1 MIPLLRLVVL
11 LHIVAGLA
19 VAQPAPTTRVAA
31 SHHFDFHSDRWIN
44 LHHFLYQ
51 WARED
56 RGLETG
62 VRPVPMP
69 ERSSLDALSTVERAE
84 WMRAVDF
91 YRAVVAERSHFDPDM
106 MRTKWDLLALGGN
119 PAARPPDRIPGIGAA
134 LEAAMPVY
142 LRRWWTR
149 HDRANRG
156 WIEAV
161 MPKLR
166 RHEAA
171 YVQLTMKVHGAMWP
185 DTPFRVD
192 VTAYPNY
199 RAGYTTREGHIVMF
213 STDPNNQDLYS
224 LEMVLHEVQHAESI
238 EATTPAALTTA
249 FEAESSK
256 PPGNLSHA
264 MIFATAG
271 EFVRSIA
278 GREGV
283 SAYQPYWLK
292 QGLDTREEWKELVA
306 PIANYWL
313 PVVRGELSRT
323 EGLARLARAMK
334 TSR

>member
-1 MIPLLRLVVL
+1 MTQALRVVVL
-11 LHIVAGLA
+11 IHLAAGLA
-19 VAQPAPTTRVAA
+19 SAQPAPATRVAA
-31 SHHFDFHSDRWIN
+31 SDHFDFHSDPWIN

-56 RGLETG
+56 RGLEIG
-62 VRPVPMP
+62 LRPVPMP
-69 ERSSLDALSTVERAE
+69 ERASLEALTAEERTG
-84 WMRAVDF
+84 WMQALDF
-91 YRAVVAERSHFDPDM
+91 YRTFMAERGNFDLGM
-106 MRTKWDLLALGGN
+106 MRTKWDLLTLGGD
-119 PAARPPDRIPGIGAA
+119 PAGHPPDRIPGIGAA

-142 LRRWWTR
+142 RQRWWAS
-149 HDRANRG
+149 HDRANRR

-171 YVQLTMKVHGAMWP
+171 YVQLTMKVHESIWP
-185 DTPFRVD
+185 STPFRVD

-224 LEMVLHEVQHAESI
+224 LEMVLHEVQHAETI
-238 EATTPAALTTA
+238 EATTPAALAAA
-249 FEAESSK
+249 FEAAGSR

-278 GREGV
+278 GKESV
-283 SAYQPYWLK
+283 AAYQPYWLK
-292 QGLDTREEWKELVA
+292 QGLDTRDDWKDLVA

-313 PVVRGELSRT
+313 PVVRGELSRK
-323 EGLARLARAMK
+323 EGLERLAGAK
-334 TSR
+334 KAP